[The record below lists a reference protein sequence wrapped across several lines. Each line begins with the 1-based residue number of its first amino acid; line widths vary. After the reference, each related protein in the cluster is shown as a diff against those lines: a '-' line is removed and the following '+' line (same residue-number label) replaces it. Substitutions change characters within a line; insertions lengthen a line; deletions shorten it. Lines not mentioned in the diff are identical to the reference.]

1 MKSFVRGEIQ
11 HTTCQCYI
19 RTFGFVILSV
29 AKNLVVTAEIL
40 RYTQNDR
47 EMQGY
52 QGGDKGMAEKKVQ
65 SGQSVNL
72 GGGVR
77 FIASAGMEGTIKE
90 VTAPRK
96 VRTARKVRVAESP
109 LSEFESALERTGFET
124 RRVFEHTAARPA
136 GKRVVR
142 AAQAATFEIETDR
155 GEIPIVLAQE
165 PNGTLTWHFPKP
177 AALRAIRGAREVR
190 AAQPQKVTWRCEVS
204 LPPPRAA
211 APKGKRRVRG
221 MLEDIGKR
229 ILKVLV
235 IKIVDTAAEYVLNKV
250 VRAIEAQR
258 IQEGFKLVT
267 DTFPDGGNPPLNDWR
282 FLKTGGGNGRLLVF
296 VHGTFST
303 CRGGFGALE
312 GATLNALRQQYGNRV
327 VGFDHWTV
335 SKTPIDNAKDFLA
348 ALPKTPNLP
357 IDVITHSRGG
367 LVARTLTELSD
378 QLPKR
383 NPPLDVQR
391 VVFVGTPNAGTPLAD
406 GQRLPTLINYLTN
419 LVNFLPKASIVIAID
434 LLLAAV
440 KWLAAHVPQDLPGL
454 QVQGPGS
461 AFLSAINARSILSGA
476 TYAAVTANYEA
487 SDGLLER
494 LKDVGMDIVF
504 QDENDLVVPTDSVI
518 SVDVVTG
525 LPPVLADSHRFNG
538 PDVHHT
544 SYFEHPDTHGFIAK
558 VLNSTLD
565 I

>member
-1 MKSFVRGEIQ
+1 
-11 HTTCQCYI
+11 
-19 RTFGFVILSV
+19 
-29 AKNLVVTAEIL
+29 
-40 RYTQNDR
+40 
-47 EMQGY
+47 
-52 QGGDKGMAEKKVQ
+52 MAEKKIQ

-77 FIASAGMEGTIKE
+77 FIASAGMEGTMKE
-90 VTAPRK
+90 VTTPRK
-96 VRTARKVRVAESP
+96 VRTVRAAESP

-124 RRVFEHTAARPA
+124 RRVFEHSAARPA

-177 AALRAIRGAREVR
+177 AAPRAIRGARKVR
-190 AAQPQKVTWRCEVS
+190 AAQPQKVTWRCEVV
-204 LPPPRAA
+204 LPPTRASA
-211 APKGKRRVRG
+211 KGKRRVRSV
-221 MLEDIGKR
+221 LEDIGKR
-229 ILKVLV
+229 VLKVLV
-235 IKIVDTAAEYVLNKV
+235 VKIVDTAADYVLNKV
-250 VRAIEAQR
+250 VRAIEAKR

-267 DTFPDGGNPPLNDWR
+267 DTFPDGSNPPLNDWS
-282 FLKTGGGNGRLLVF
+282 FLKKGGGNGRLLVF

-303 CRGGFGALE
+303 CNGGFGSLE
-312 GATLNALRQQYGNRV
+312 GATLNALRQKYGNRV

-335 SKTPIDNAKDFLA
+335 SKTPIDNATDFVN
-348 ALPKTPNLP
+348 ALPKGFNLP

-367 LVARTLTELSD
+367 LVARTLTELRD

-383 NPPLDVQR
+383 NPPLDVRR

-419 LVNFLPKASIVIAID
+419 LVRFLPKAGIVIAID

-461 AFLSAINARSILSGA
+461 AFLSALNARSALTNS
-476 TYAAVTANYEA
+476 TYAAITANYEA
-487 SDGLLER
+487 SDGLLEH

-504 QDENDLVVPTDSVI
+504 LAENDLVVPTDSVI

-525 LPPVLADSHRFNG
+525 LPPVLADLHRFNG

-558 VLNSTLD
+558 VLK
-565 I
+565 